1 MASSVTKSVKK
12 GLNRSPKTGLKGR
25 GKAGPKDR
33 RKAAPTRAR
42 LLKFQRQIF
51 HSLTREATTLLG
63 ETPSTIRQYKAEFE
77 RDFKGKA
84 LSNPSSAA
92 SRSNKNEL
100 VREIRRATVTFIADY
115 HTFHQAQRTALR
127 LLREVCRPGENWAV
141 GLELVPSRYQPALDA
156 FQNGELSLEEFHRH
170 IHYKAEWGF
179 PWRNYE
185 PLFHWARE
193 NKIRLI
199 ALNLP
204 KEFASLRHQ
213 RDLHQR
219 DRWAAGL
226 ITDLLSLNSDLK
238 MVVLYGEL
246 HVASSHLPKQFAR
259 VSKDYFRDSKESVR
273 GKKPA
278 ARTVIVH
285 QNHDGLYWKLA
296 AKGREVEA
304 NVVKLGAGKYCVF
317 SSTPWNKLQ
326 SLVSW
331 AESDGGESGWSSDDG
346 RGEDGGRRGGE
357 DGKRASEGR
366 GRGSDGSK
374 RGSSAA
380 KRAGDG
386 RDDSYDP
393 ESDDDEGV
401 ETDYVSVL
409 QTYGKAVSELMGV
422 ETPSFETITARTID
436 QSSFLDQLSET
447 LGSAAERR
455 LIQGQISR
463 GHRLYIPGA
472 KLAYLGSPSPNGAAE
487 LAAAHVMNHYARSH
501 SLQIHSRPDFSR
513 WMLENAFSFFGS
525 LVINPRR
532 KCDLAEDHRRA
543 IRAALRVIDK
553 SSDKTKKV
561 SDKGKGAPGKA
572 NSGKAASGKTARVA
586 AEDLRARKLALAI
599 LRADRATIR
608 RSEIRIPLLEREL
621 EGRDSL
627 SQPVLLAA
635 AQYVGRILG
644 KRMHQAL
651 LEGRASADDL
661 RHLFLTPTPKWEA
674 RYVALLESLGR
685 SKVEPSKSDT
695 L

>member
-1 MASSVTKSVKK
+1 MASFVKQ
-12 GLNRSPKTGLKGR
+12 GLKS
-25 GKAGPKDR
+25 
-33 RKAAPTRAR
+33 TRSR
-42 LLKFQRQIF
+42 LLKFQRQIY
-51 HSLTREATTLLG
+51 HSLQREATALLG

-77 RDFKGKA
+77 RDFKGKNLA
-84 LSNPSSAA
+84 SSGNLA
-92 SRSNKNEL
+92 SKNEL
-100 VREIRRATVTFIADY
+100 VREIRRADVSFIADY

-170 IHYKAEWGF
+170 IHYKGEWGF

-204 KEFASLRHQ
+204 KEFASLRHH

-226 ITDLLSLNSDLK
+226 ITDLLALDSDLR
-238 MVVLYGEL
+238 MIVLYGEL
-246 HVASSHLPKQFAR
+246 HVASGHLPKQFAR
-259 VSKDYFRDSKESVR
+259 ISKDYFKTRKRVAPRS
-273 GKKPA
+273 
-278 ARTVIVH
+278 VIVH

-331 AESDGGESGWSSDDG
+331 AESDGGESGDWG
-346 RGEDGGRRGGE
+346 HEG
-357 DGKRASEGR
+357 SEE
-366 GRGSDGSK
+366 
-374 RGSSAA
+374 
-380 KRAGDG
+380 
-386 RDDSYDP
+386 RDDDA
-393 ESDDDEGV
+393 V
-401 ETDYVSVL
+401 ETDYISVL
-409 QTYGKAVSELMGV
+409 QTYGKAVSELLGV
-422 ETPSFETITARTID
+422 EPPSFETITARTID
-436 QSSFLDQLSET
+436 QSGFLDQVSET
-447 LGSAAERR
+447 LGAAAERR

-501 SLQIHSRPDFSR
+501 SLQILARPDFCR

-532 KCDLAEDHRRA
+532 KCDLQEDHRRA
-543 IRAALRVIDK
+543 IRIAMREAGK
-553 SSDKTKKV
+553 SA
-561 SDKGKGAPGKA
+561 GKSGGK
-572 NSGKAASGKTARVA
+572 SARLA
-586 AEDLRARKLALAI
+586 IEDLRARKLALAI
-599 LRADRATIR
+599 LRADRATVR
-608 RSEIRIPLLEREL
+608 RSELRVPLLEREL
-621 EGRDSL
+621 EGRDAL
-627 SQPVLLAA
+627 SQPILLAA

-644 KRMHQAL
+644 KRVHQAL